1 MPRPLVLVI
10 EDEPEMRNLLGVS
23 LTASGYRVTEAASG
37 DEGLLQVAQR
47 NPDLIVLDLGLPGL
61 AGIDVAR
68 RVRAWSTVPIIVLSA
83 RDRPGDKVEALDAGA
98 DDYLT
103 KPFSTEELLARVRVA
118 LRHGARVEAKQTEA
132 PFRVGD
138 LEVNLAKRRVFVGKK
153 EVHLTPITYKL
164 LVVLVH
170 NAGRVVTHRQLL
182 KEVWG
187 PNTDNLHYVRIH
199 MKHLRHKLETNPSRP
214 RFLIT
219 EPGVGYRLLA
229 DEPPEPE

>member
-1 MPRPLVLVI
+1 
-10 EDEPEMRNLLGVS
+10 
-23 LTASGYRVTEAASG
+23 VT
-37 DEGLLQVAQR
+37 
-47 NPDLIVLDLGLPGL
+47 
-61 AGIDVAR
+61 R
-68 RVRAWSTVPIIVLSA
+68 RVRGWSSVPIIVLSA

-118 LRHGARVEAKQTEA
+118 LRHGARFEAKQTEA

-138 LEVNLAKRRVFVGKK
+138 LEVNLAKRQVFVGKK

-187 PNTDNLHYVRIH
+187 PNNDNIHYVRIH
-199 MKHLRHKLETNPSRP
+199 MKHLRHKLETDPSHP

-229 DEPPEPE
+229 DEPPNS